1 MPEDLADKIAE
12 AMGLLPPGT
21 TGAPAA
27 AAPAQPEPAG
37 DSIQL
42 WIKTNKGTIPV
53 TAEGLSTTVAQIR
66 AKVAAECGV
75 DVSCCRL
82 IFAGKELEVIH
93 KHQILSLG
101 GRLRCLRCS
110 DDLKECSRGQDTLS
124 LADYNCA
131 DASELNLILRVSGV
145 EAAAEADSSVDADA
159 EQQTAAIRAHMAGK
173 KLADFNVQQKIGN
186 PHESLWGALLGW
198 SQGMFVHGQAA
209 KTSTRPRAP
218 GTRRAACA
226 PTSTSRCSAAARRC
240 SSPSRFVLHPSCSL
254 FSLWLLLL
262 CI

>member
-93 KHQILSLG
+93 KHLSL
-101 GRLRCLRCS
+101 
-110 DDLKECSRGQDTLS
+110 
-124 LADYNCA
+124 
-131 DASELNLILRVSGV
+131 
-145 EAAAEADSSVDADA
+145 
-159 EQQTAAIRAHMAGK
+159 
-173 KLADFNVQQKIGN
+173 
-186 PHESLWGALLGW
+186 SLWALGC
-198 SQGMFVHGQAA
+198 V
-209 KTSTRPRAP
+209 
-218 GTRRAACA
+218 ACVA
-226 PTSTSRCSAAARRC
+226 GR
-240 SSPSRFVLHPSCSL
+240 
-254 FSLWLLLL
+254 
-262 CI
+262 

>member
-101 GRLRCLRCS
+101 GRLRSS

-186 PHESLWGALLGW
+186 PHESLWGALL
-198 SQGMFVHGQAA
+198 
-209 KTSTRPRAP
+209 R
-218 GTRRAACA
+218 
-226 PTSTSRCSAAARRC
+226 
-240 SSPSRFVLHPSCSL
+240 
-254 FSLWLLLL
+254 
-262 CI
+262 